1 MTLQEECRLSY
12 YEEVRQLSQNHN
24 VFLVRHQESQQ
35 LFVRK
40 VLTAYNLEIYHYL
53 KDHPIDNTPKIY
65 DLIEDEGRLI
75 VIEEYIAGETLQKIL
90 MEHGMPPQAWV
101 CGIMHQ
107 LCCIVEE
114 LHAVQPPIIHR
125 DIKPSNI
132 IVTDLQEVKL
142 LDMNAAHLSHP
153 DKKEDTVLMG
163 TRGYAAPEQY
173 GFGQSDV
180 RTDVYALGKLME
192 QMGAGNGRYARIIR
206 KATQV
211 DPKRRYQSV
220 MQLEAAL

>member
-1 MTLQEECRLSY
+1 
-12 YEEVRQLSQNHN
+12 
-24 VFLVRHQESQQ
+24 
-35 LFVRK
+35 
-40 VLTAYNLEIYHYL
+40 
-53 KDHPIDNTPKIY
+53 
-65 DLIEDEGRLI
+65 
-75 VIEEYIAGETLQKIL
+75 
-90 MEHGMPPQAWV
+90 
-101 CGIMHQ
+101 MHQ
-107 LCCIVEE
+107 LCCSVEE